1 MAKPTRIDQQ
11 LLDEY
16 RGKGYWTDETMVDK
30 WERCAKEYPDGEA
43 LVDGEQRITWSQ
55 ARQWIDRLAMSFLDK
70 GFIKDDVLV
79 VQLPNC
85 AELALLR
92 VACEKAGILCL
103 PILRTLR
110 HREVAHII
118 SHTQATGIVIPWKFR
133 DFDYYQMVKEI
144 NPDLPGLKHIFIV
157 DEKAP
162 QGAVSLREM
171 RRIPIEKKYPHD
183 YLQKTKC
190 PATEFAL
197 ILHTSGT
204 TGFPKFVEY
213 PVCTLIYQAKTI
225 SSEFRINNHDIFGI
239 LGPAAAGPNIR
250 AYMCSPLVGAKLV
263 MMDKF
268 EAGEALQLIEKEKI
282 TITGLVPTQIAMM
295 LRHPDF
301 NHYDLS
307 SLRLIFSA
315 GSALPYEWGMEM
327 ESRTKARVVQLYG
340 SVDWGG
346 GMCSTLSAS
355 QAERLQTVGKP
366 YGGNEAKLVNENDQE
381 VPVGEVGEIIVRGP
395 SASSGYYR
403 NPEATWQAWKGGWFH
418 MGDLGRWNEHGNLV
432 IVGRQKEVIIRG
444 GQNIYPAEIE
454 KLLTAH
460 PKVAAAALVGMPDL
474 LMGER
479 ACAYVV
485 SKEGQ
490 QFAFEEMVSFLK
502 GNNVAPYK
510 LPERLEIVD
519 KLPLVG
525 EQKVDKKALEADIKE
540 KLKAEAKSV

>member
-1 MAKPTRIDQQ
+1 MARPTRHSPE
-11 LLDEY
+11 LVAEY
-16 RGKGYWTDETMVDK
+16 RKKGYWTDETVAGL
-30 WERCAKEYPDGEA
+30 WERCARDYADKEA
-43 LVDGEQRITWSQ
+43 LVDGERRITW
-55 ARQWIDRLAMSFLDK
+55 AEAGKWIDRLALGFLDL
-70 GFIKDDVLV
+70 GFKKDQVLV
-79 VQLPNC
+79 AQLPNC
-85 AELALLR
+85 IELALLR
-92 VACEKAGILCL
+92 AVCEKAGILFL

-110 HREVAHII
+110 HREVAHILNQ
-118 SHTQATGIVIPWKFR
+118 TEAVGMVIPWGFR
-133 DFDYYQMVKEI
+133 DFDYYQMVKELR
-144 NPDLPGLKHIFIV
+144 PELPHLKHVFV
-157 DEKAP
+157 VGEKVP
-162 QGAVSLREM
+162 EGAMSFGDM
-171 RRIPIEKKYPHD
+171 TCSPIEKKYPKD
-183 YLQKTKC
+183 YLKTTRY
-190 PATEFAL
+190 PAGEFSL

-213 PVCTLIYQAKTI
+213 PVCTLVYQAKTI
-225 SSEFRINNHDIFGI
+225 SHEFRISASDVFGI

-268 EAGEALQLIEKEKI
+268 EAGESLQLIEKEGI

-295 LRHPDF
+295 MRHPDF
-301 NHYDLS
+301 GRRDLS

-315 GSALPYEWGMEM
+315 GAALPYEWGEEM
-327 ESRTKARVVQLYG
+327 EKRTRARVVQLYG

-346 GMCSTLSAS
+346 GMCSPLDAPL
-355 QAERLQTVGKP
+355 AERLGTVGKP
-366 YGGNEAKLVNENDQE
+366 YGGNETRLVNEKGQE
-381 VPVGEVGEIIVRGP
+381 VPRGQVGEIVVRGP
-395 SASSGYYR
+395 SSSSGYYH
-403 NPEATWQAWKGGWFH
+403 NPEGTAQAWENGWFH
-418 MGDLGRWNEHGNLV
+418 MGDLGRWNDHGNLV

-460 PKVAAAALVGMPDL
+460 PKVAAAALVGMPDQ

-485 SKEGQ
+485 PKTGQ

-502 GNNVAPYK
+502 SNNVAPYK

-525 EQKVDKKALEADIKE
+525 EQKIDKKALEADIKE
-540 KLKAEAKSV
+540 KLKAEAKSA